1 MSNVVKLINSDA
13 LEKSIRNHPLLH
25 MALHAKCSGETIS
38 AKSDSRAKKAM
49 KLSEKLDLN
58 DIKNYALLKQY
69 VHFCSPIFN
78 KAYNFDA
85 SALLT
90 NPHRVSEIVK
100 NIRID
105 GQPYPVSPEDIAKDS
120 ELSKRVIGDISMK
133 IWDNAH
139 GKGPIMSAV
148 TAKNHEP
155 IEFDFRSVNK
165 LLVQY
170 YEDEHINEYNIKLQP
185 PKKLPWYK
193 RLFKGIVPSFAEEV
207 KQYNEK
213 LNDYLWKKDL
223 EHALQNLES
232 YQNQMNEQSQAF
244 SESFG
249 ASHSINQLEDEEG
262 MSRNAKMTQAPQKGH
277 QTQKEKGLT
286 NTK

>member
-1 MSNVVKLINSDA
+1 
-13 LEKSIRNHPLLH
+13 
-25 MALHAKCSGETIS
+25 
-38 AKSDSRAKKAM
+38 
-49 KLSEKLDLN
+49 
-58 DIKNYALLKQY
+58 
-69 VHFCSPIFN
+69 
-78 KAYNFDA
+78 
-85 SALLT
+85 
-90 NPHRVSEIVK
+90 
-100 NIRID
+100 
-105 GQPYPVSPEDIAKDS
+105 
-120 ELSKRVIGDISMK
+120 
-133 IWDNAH
+133 
-139 GKGPIMSAV
+139 
-148 TAKNHEP
+148 
-155 IEFDFRSVNK
+155 
-165 LLVQY
+165 
-170 YEDEHINEYNIKLQP
+170 
-185 PKKLPWYK
+185 YK